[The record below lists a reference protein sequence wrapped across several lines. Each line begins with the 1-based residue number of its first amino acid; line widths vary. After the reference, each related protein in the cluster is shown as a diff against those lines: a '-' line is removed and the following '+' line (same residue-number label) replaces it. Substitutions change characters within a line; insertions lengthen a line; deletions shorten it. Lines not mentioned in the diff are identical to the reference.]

1 MTETLYNATLIIFFL
16 GFPILSYFIWLH
28 ATTSIG
34 YTKPYAKPN
43 HSNLLLELY
52 RDHNTLWVKNPSH
65 QKAESLTAALFQ
77 S

>member
-1 MTETLYNATLIIFFL
+1 MFFI
-16 GFPILSYFIWLH
+16 GFPILSYLIRQH

-43 HSNLLLELY
+43 QSNLLSKLY
-52 RDHNTLWVKNPSH
+52 TDHNTLWVKHPAC
-65 QKAESLTAALFQ
+65 QKAESLIAALFQ